1 MLPTVWMGLVQRPNL
16 LDLTVRFPGTRFP
29 RPTLVV
35 PPIPKLIS
43 LKLTDIDPLCYPDDV
58 SLLLYGSKNLR
69 TLKMHW
75 SSRMREA
82 REPSVTLSSY
92 FGKSI
97 AMNYKMPLKSM
108 AFHNLY
114 AQHDSIV
121 HDLFDSTVEE
131 FSMIS
136 SAAGAGDSADM
147 AFIDNNW
154 RTSPPKTLP
163 PFKMIRGD
171 KISTTHCSLLGRL
184 KGLERYYLIT
194 GRKPKAMGI
203 EGSTES
209 TPCNADPCPVSVQS
223 PVTPE
228 TPADPSLVSL
238 GASYL
243 DNIFKCHGSTL
254 RHLLLMPQWR
264 LSSEELAR
272 LVRSCPLLEQ
282 LVRFGFHYG

>member
-35 PPIPKLIS
+35 PPIPKLVS

-58 SLLLYGSKNLR
+58 SLLLLGSKNLR
-69 TLKMHW
+69 ALKMHW

-82 REPSVTLSSY
+82 REPSVHLSSY
-92 FGKSI
+92 FGRCV
-97 AMNYKMPLKSM
+97 AMKYKLPLKIL

-114 AQHDSIV
+114 AQHDSVV
-121 HDLFDSTVEE
+121 HDLLDTTVEE
-131 FSMIS
+131 FTMIN
-136 SAAGAGDSADM
+136 SATGAGDSADM
-147 AFIDNNW
+147 SFIDYSW
-154 RTSPPKTLP
+154 RTSPPNTLP
-163 PFKMIRGD
+163 PFKMIRDD

-194 GRKPKAMGI
+194 GRKLKAMNI
-203 EGSTES
+203 DSSTES
-209 TPCNADPCPVSVQS
+209 TPANPCAVSVQS
-223 PVTPE
+223 PATPD

-243 DNIFKCHGSTL
+243 DNIFKGHGSTL
-254 RHLLLMPQWR
+254 RHLLLKPQWR
-264 LSSEELAR
+264 LSSAEIAR
-272 LVRSCPLLEQ
+272 LVHSCPALEQ
-282 LVRFGFHYG
+282 LVSFRIHHA